1 MTRLLPALVSLL
13 VAAPAFAQMPDL
25 RSMSGRPLPVAD
37 LPMGTVVLRVVRGSL
52 TNPVVGVEVT
62 TTTRTP
68 AGEARSGAGKTGP
81 DGRVTFEGLPVGG
94 EFEATVMVD
103 GERLDTARFQLP
115 RSGGTRVML
124 IAGLGPPGPAEAAG
138 AEGAHGGGPE
148 KPTFRV
154 GTTTGT
160 VALAPDLPAGTLEID
175 LRDRGGQPIAAR
187 QVQLAV
193 VKTKP
198 GGGEADRQVG
208 ILEGNTDAAGRVR
221 WTGLTTGE
229 TAGYVAVTE
238 HEGLRLGT
246 QPFRMPDE
254 NGLRGQ
260 IVALKRAGDSRV
272 LTLDPRS
279 KIIIDLREGAIQVMF
294 ALLVRNTSQEV
305 FDAGEEGLAFPLPD
319 GAVGAQELGGGEPLD
334 ITAGESVRLKS
345 SIPPDSGA
353 TFVTQMRFGYVI
365 PADGDSSLELEQI
378 FPVALP
384 DPFILVPAKTGLT
397 LEGAGLKRLQDE
409 ADNQG
414 DKIHAYGIPAIG
426 AGGTL
431 RLRVLGIPARDSTG
445 RTVAAI
451 LCLLLLGATA
461 VLAGPRGAS
470 DKLATERD
478 SLTRRREKLFEELVA
493 LEEQRRG
500 NPDPPAGTNGRLADR
515 RKDLV
520 GKLETVYRDLARL
533 EDPARL

>member
-1 MTRLLPALVSLL
+1 
-13 VAAPAFAQMPDL
+13 
-25 RSMSGRPLPVAD
+25 MSGRPLPVAD

-124 IAGLGPPGPAEAAG
+124 IAGLGPPGAAEAAG
-138 AEGAHGGGPE
+138 AEGAHGGGGAE
-148 KPTFRV
+148 QPTFRV

-160 VALAPDLPAGTLEID
+160 VALAPDLPAGTLELD
-175 LRDRGGQPIAAR
+175 LRDGGGQAIAGR
-187 QVQLAV
+187 GVQLAV
-193 VKTKP
+193 VKVKP

-208 ILEGNTDAAGRVR
+208 ILEGKSDAAGRVR

-246 QPFRMPDE
+246 QPFRMPE
-254 NGLRGQ
+254 TNGLRGQ

-279 KIIIDLREGAIQVMF
+279 KIIVDLREDAIQVML

-334 ITAGESVRLKS
+334 ITAGQAVRLKS

-365 PADGDSSLELEQI
+365 PADGDSSLELGQI

-397 LEGAGLKRLQDE
+397 LEGGGLKRLKDE

-414 DKIHAYGIPAIG
+414 EKIHAYAVPAIG
-426 AGGTL
+426 AGGML

-445 RTVAAI
+445 RTVAGI
-451 LCLLLLGATA
+451 LCLLLLGAAA
-461 VLAGPRGAS
+461 VLAAPRGAG
-470 DKLATERD
+470 DKLAAERD
-478 SLTRRREKLFEELVA
+478 SLARRREKLFEELVA
-493 LEEQRRG
+493 LEQQRRG

-520 GKLETVYRDLARL
+520 GKLEIVYRDLARL
-533 EDPARL
+533 EDSASI